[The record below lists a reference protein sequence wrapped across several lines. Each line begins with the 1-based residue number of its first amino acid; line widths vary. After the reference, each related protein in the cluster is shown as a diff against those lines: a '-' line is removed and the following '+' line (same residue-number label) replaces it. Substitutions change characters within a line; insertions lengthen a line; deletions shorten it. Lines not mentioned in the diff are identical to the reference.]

1 MTEIL
6 CSDYTVTKGSVFK
19 MIASLCFGF
28 AVFKGS
34 VLIKKSYTMDVR
46 MILVEWDAGSWNRV
60 EILLKTETVDMV
72 IIDIGGLWDPM
83 AH

>member
-1 MTEIL
+1 MKE
-6 CSDYTVTKGSVFK
+6 SVYK
-19 MIASLCFGF
+19 MIDILYFGYKLC
-28 AVFKGS
+28 KGS
-34 VLIKKSYTMDVR
+34 VLVKKSYTMDVR
-46 MILVEWDAGSWNRV
+46 MILVEWDAGTWNRV

>member
-1 MTEIL
+1 MIDIL
-6 CSDYTVTKGSVFK
+6 CYNVIKGSVYK
-19 MIASLCFGF
+19 MIDILCLDYV
-28 AVFKGS
+28 VFKGS
-34 VLIKKSYTMDVR
+34 VLVKKSYTMDVR

>member
-1 MTEIL
+1 
-6 CSDYTVTKGSVFK
+6 
-19 MIASLCFGF
+19 
-28 AVFKGS
+28 
-34 VLIKKSYTMDVR
+34 MDVR